1 MKNRGASERER
12 ERAKTRDLPVELD
25 TNLVLTCTIE
35 VAFTPSAAGPF
46 SFETEFA
53 YTPSAGN
60 PAFATLEVTG
70 SGIAVPGPIAGAGLP
85 GLILAGGGLLAGGGG
100 VGACLS
106 TANGASR
113 RSDLVRAG
121 VPQDV
126 PSEKLKSQKRYV
138 RCLARRRRR

>member
-1 MKNRGASERER
+1 VSVPR
-12 ERAKTRDLPVELD
+12 RAILPVELD

-70 SGIAVPGPIAGAGLP
+70 SGIAVPGPSP
-85 GLILAGGGLLAGGGG
+85 
-100 VGACLS
+100 
-106 TANGASR
+106 ASKRGRASARYLR
-113 RSDLVRAG
+113 R
-121 VPQDV
+121 
-126 PSEKLKSQKRYV
+126 
-138 RCLARRRRR
+138 

>member
-12 ERAKTRDLPVELD
+12 ERAKTCDLPVELD

-70 SGIAVPGPIAGAGLP
+70 SGIAVPGPSP
-85 GLILAGGGLLAGGGG
+85 
-100 VGACLS
+100 
-106 TANGASR
+106 ASKRGRASARYLR
-113 RSDLVRAG
+113 R
-121 VPQDV
+121 
-126 PSEKLKSQKRYV
+126 
-138 RCLARRRRR
+138 

>member
-12 ERAKTRDLPVELD
+12 ERAKTCDLPVELD

-70 SGIAVPGPIAGAGLP
+70 NGVAVPGPIAGAGLP
-85 GLILAGGGLLAGGGG
+85 DLILASGGLLGDGG
-100 VGACLS
+100 
-106 TANGASR
+106 R
-113 RSDLVRAG
+113 RSPEYRA
-121 VPQDV
+121 Q
-126 PSEKLKSQKRYV
+126 S
-138 RCLARRRRR
+138 ARRLRQPAIAKQSRFISTRP

>member
-1 MKNRGASERER
+1 MPR
-12 ERAKTRDLPVELD
+12 RAILPVELD

-70 SGIAVPGPIAGAGLP
+70 NGVAVPGPIAGAGLP
-85 GLILAGGGLLAGGGG
+85 DLILASGGLLGDGG
-100 VGACLS
+100 
-106 TANGASR
+106 R
-113 RSDLVRAG
+113 RSPEHQAQSV
-121 VPQDV
+121 
-126 PSEKLKSQKRYV
+126 YV
-138 RCLARRRRR
+138 VCGS